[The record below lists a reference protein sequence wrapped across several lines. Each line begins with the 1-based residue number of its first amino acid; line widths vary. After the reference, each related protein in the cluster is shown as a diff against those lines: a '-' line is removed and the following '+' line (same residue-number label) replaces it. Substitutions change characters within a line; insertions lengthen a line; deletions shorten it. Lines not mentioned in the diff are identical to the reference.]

1 MGDEVVSETGGLN
14 NAEANAWMLDQF
26 KNQVQDSDY
35 PYPIMQVL
43 TSCAKI
49 LGSEGKI
56 AKRMDIKKTKCS
68 QSVWKACRKQLI
80 AKTTKLKK
88 SVQLDWIPEK
98 FIAATTTSSSSSPKP
113 EL

>member
-1 MGDEVVSETGGLN
+1 MGDEVVSETGGLSN
-14 NAEANAWMLDQF
+14 SEGNAWLADQF

-56 AKRMDIKKTKCS
+56 AKLMDIKKTKCS
-68 QSVWKACRKQLI
+68 QSVWNPCRKQLI

-88 SVQLDWIPEK
+88 GVKLEWIPEK
-98 FIAATTTSSSSSPKP
+98 FVA
-113 EL
+113 